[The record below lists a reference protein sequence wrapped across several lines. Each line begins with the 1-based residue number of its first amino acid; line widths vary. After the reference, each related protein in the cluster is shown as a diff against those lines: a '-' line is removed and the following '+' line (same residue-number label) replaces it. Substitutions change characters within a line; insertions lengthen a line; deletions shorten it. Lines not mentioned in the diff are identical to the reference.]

1 MTEPLSGKTPG
12 APDVD
17 QPDGGAHSGE
27 SEQAADGKT
36 PDSPGIDEPETT
48 SAD

>member
-1 MTEPLSGKTPG
+1 MTEPDSGKTPH

-17 QPDGGAHSGE
+17 QPDGGAHGGE
-27 SEQAADGKT
+27 SEQTASGRT

-48 SAD
+48 SAG

>member
-1 MTEPLSGKTPG
+1 MTAPDSGKTPS

-17 QPDGGAHSGE
+17 QPAGGDHSGHDE
-27 SEQAADGKT
+27 PATSGRT

-48 SAD
+48 GAE